1 VKAVIC
7 TKYGPPEVLQLKDIE
22 KPTPKSNEVLI
33 KIFASTVSAADFRM
47 RSFTVPKSYW
57 LAARI
62 ALGVRKPKKTILGGE
77 LAGEVEAVGKDV
89 KLFRKGDKVFAVTG
103 LNTSGAYAEYI
114 CLPENGIIA
123 GKPSNLSYEE
133 AAAMPIGARTALY
146 FLKMANVGR
155 GQKVLI
161 YGASGSV
168 GTYAVQLAKYFGAEV
183 TGVCSTNN
191 LDMVKSLGAD
201 NVIDYTKDKVSKHT
215 DYYDVIFEA
224 IDKAP
229 FSDCLKALKKDGIYL
244 SVASPVKT
252 PQMIWA
258 STIGGRKI
266 IVGKHPPQN
275 TEDLIL
281 LKELAEKGEVKPVI
295 DKIYLLEQIVEAH
308 RYVDTRHKKGNVAI
322 SINQ

>member
-1 VKAVIC
+1 MKAVIC
-7 TKYGPPEVLQLKDIE
+7 TKYGLPEVLQLKNIE
-22 KPTPKSNEVLI
+22 KPMPKANEILI

-57 LAARI
+57 LVARI
-62 ALGVRKPKKTILGGE
+62 ALGIKKPKRPILGGE

-89 KLFRKGDKVFAVTG
+89 TLFRKGDKVFAATG

-123 GKPSNLSYEE
+123 SKPSNLSYEE

-146 FLKMANVGR
+146 FLKKANVR
-155 GQKVLI
+155 SGQKVLI

-168 GTYAVQLAKYFGAEV
+168 GTYAVQLARYFGAEV
-183 TGVCSTNN
+183 TGVCSTVN

-201 NVIDYTKDKVSKHT
+201 NVIDYTKEKVSKYA
-215 DYYDVIFEA
+215 DYFDVIFEA
-224 IDKAP
+224 IDKGS
-229 FSDCLKALKKDGIYL
+229 FSDCLKALKSDGIYL

-266 IVGKHPPQN
+266 IVGKHPPQSA
-275 TEDLIL
+275 EDLIL
-281 LKELAEKGEVKPVI
+281 LKELAEKGEIKPVI
-295 DKIYLLEQIVEAH
+295 DKIYPMEQIVEAH
-308 RYVDTRHKKGNVAI
+308 RYVDTRHKKGNVVI
-322 SINQ
+322 SISQ